1 MNMLA
6 TALESRPL
14 YGIGIVARLT
24 GIRPETLRI
33 WERRYGLGASRKAD
47 NGRRLY
53 TQTDLE
59 HLQIVCRLVEQ
70 GFRIGEIA
78 SMERKTLEAM
88 LDQNGATGAKVN
100 SQPKPRVMFVGEVLC
115 KWLDQHP
122 GCLSGLDSQLYR
134 GGLDGVDLGLSEE
147 LLKMDLLVVDCGALS
162 ANQIEIIGRLKARVK
177 ARATLVFYQYSK
189 PACLSQLEADGI
201 NAAKL
206 PLDTRNFAAQMKRL
220 QNSLE
225 VERGV
230 GDAGELSVPRARLFK
245 DGDLL
250 KYLKTES
257 PLECGCTR
265 HLSEIIQSLAHFE
278 QYSSQCSVESWRDA
292 ATHTCV
298 YAYTNQ
304 ARWLMEKA
312 LQAVL
317 EEHEAQHVG

>member
-1 MNMLA
+1 MNMHA

-24 GIRPETLRI
+24 RIRPETLRI
-33 WERRYGLGASRKAD
+33 WERRYGLGASQKAD
-47 NGRRLY
+47 NGRRRY

-88 LDQNGATGAKVN
+88 LDQGGATGARSN
-100 SQPKPRVMFVGEVLC
+100 SQPKPRVLFLGEVLC

-134 GGLDGVDLGLSEE
+134 GALDGVDAGLSEE
-147 LLKMDLLVVDCGALS
+147 LPEMDLLIVDCGALGD
-162 ANQIEIIGRLKARVK
+162 NQIEIIERLKARVK
-177 ARATLVFYQYSK
+177 ARATLVFYQFSK
-189 PACLSQLEADGI
+189 PACLSQLEADGTTV
-201 NAAKL
+201 AKL
-206 PLDTRNFAAQMKRL
+206 PLDTRSFAEQMKRL
-220 QNSLE
+220 QESLE
-225 VERGV
+225 LERGV
-230 GDAGELSVPRARLFK
+230 GDAGELSVSRGRLFK
-245 DGDLL
+245 DADLV
-250 KYLKTES
+250 KYLNEES
-257 PLECGCTR
+257 SLECGCTR
-265 HLSEIIQSLAHFE
+265 HLSGIIQSLAHFE
-278 QYSSQCSVESWRDA
+278 QYSSQCAVESWRDA

-312 LQAVL
+312 LQAAL
-317 EEHEAQHVG
+317 EGHEAQHEG